1 MKKMLFL
8 ISAVML
14 CIIFI
19 AAGYKNSIKK
29 PAVTISTTSLDITS
43 ANGVTMKYIVRG
55 YEAKNLNGVE
65 HGSCL
70 NTTTNP
76 VVGKDGSV
84 KSRGVA
90 GTVDS
95 KGAPAP
101 VGTFYCAA
109 YTINLKSGVKYF
121 VKPYIKLQDGSII
134 YGSEKTVT
142 MK

>member
-19 AAGYKNSIKK
+19 AADKNSIRK
-29 PAVTISTTSLDITS
+29 PTVTISTTSLDITS

-76 VVGKDGSV
+76 VVGKDGSI

-109 YTINLKSGVKYF
+109 YTNNLKSGVKYF
-121 VKPYIKLQDGSII
+121 VKPYIKLQNGSII

>member
-19 AAGYKNSIKK
+19 AADKNSIRK
-29 PAVTISTTSLDITS
+29 PTVTISTTSLDITS

-76 VVGKDGSV
+76 VVGKDGSI

-109 YTINLKSGVKYF
+109 YTNNLKSGVKYF

>member
-1 MKKMLFL
+1 MKKILIL
-8 ISAVML
+8 ISAATTCMIL
-14 CIIFI
+14 I
-19 AAGYKNSIKK
+19 ASNHKPVNPNPTVSIN
-29 PAVTISTTSLDITS
+29 TTSLDITS

-55 YEAKNLNGVE
+55 YEAKNLYGVE

-76 VVGKDGSV
+76 VVGKDGSI

-101 VGTFYCAA
+101 LGTFYCAA
-109 YTINLKSGVKYF
+109 YTNNLKSGVKYF